1 MVACPPPC
9 WPSTLPNAP
18 TMPSPLPQPLPPQ
31 HLAQAMQRALALAAQ
46 GWGCTQPNPLVGAVV
61 LNPQGD
67 VVGEGFHTHYGGPH
81 AEVVALAQAGPQAQ
95 GGTLVLNLEPCH
107 HQGNTPP
114 CTAAIVA
121 AGIAHVHFALP
132 DPNPVAAG
140 GQAWLQQQ
148 GIRMS
153 HGLLATEAEA
163 LNEPFLTFQRQQRP
177 FVALKLAQTLD
188 GKLATR
194 TGHSQWVSSPLARA
208 WVHQQRARY
217 EALLTTAATV
227 LADNPQL
234 PLRQAPHT
242 PECNPLQRVPVRV
255 VVDAT
260 LKLAHLTAETETW
273 AIFGQQAQYPTWV
286 LCAAH
291 LAHSS
296 AAQRLEALGVRVLGV
311 EETTPQG
318 LCPTAVVNALR
329 QAGISSVWVEAG
341 GRWASACLAAGVVNA
356 LEVIVAPKWL
366 GDAQAIPAWPAS
378 EGAEPLLTMPLTM
391 PTAQWRVHHTQ
402 ALGDDVLMRLR
413 LTASTVVGN
422 A

>member
-1 MVACPPPC
+1 
-9 WPSTLPNAP
+9 
-18 TMPSPLPQPLPPQ
+18 
-31 HLAQAMQRALALAAQ
+31 
-46 GWGCTQPNPLVGAVV
+46 LVGAVV
-61 LNPQGD
+61 LNPQGN
-67 VVGEGFHTHYGGPH
+67 VAGEGFHTHYGGPH
-81 AEVVALAQAGPQAQ
+81 AEVQALVQAGPQAQ

-107 HQGNTPP
+107 HQGKTPP
-114 CTAAIVA
+114 CTAAIA
-121 AGIAHVHFALP
+121 TAGIAHVHFALA

-148 GIRMS
+148 GIGVS
-153 HGLLATEAEA
+153 QGLLAAEAEA

-234 PLRQAPHT
+234 TLRQPPHT

-255 VVDAT
+255 VVDAP
-260 LKLAHLTAETETW
+260 LKLAEHPERWT
-273 AIFGQQAQYPTWV
+273 IFGAQAQYPTWV
-286 LCAAH
+286 LCQAP
-291 LAHSS
+291 LARSPQ
-296 AAQRLEALGVRVLGV
+296 AQRLEALGVRVLGV
-311 EETTPQG
+311 EGSSQG
-318 LCPTAVVNALR
+318 LCPTAVVNVLG
-329 QAGISSVWVEAG
+329 QAGLTSLWMEAG

-366 GDAQAIPAWPAS
+366 GDGQAVSAWPAS
-378 EGAEPLLTMPLTM
+378 EGAEPLLAMPLTM
-391 PTAQWRVHHTQ
+391 PTALWRVQHTQ

-413 LTASTVVGN
+413 RA
-422 A
+422 